1 MQSQQNLNQMLQKA
15 LALHQQGLIKEAQMI
30 YAQILKVQPKHFDA
44 LQLSGAIAIQTKDF
58 KQCVKLL
65 STALQIKKNYAPT
78 YYNLGIAL
86 HELNKFD
93 EAIANYDQAIQLD
106 HHYIQA
112 FNGLACALKELK
124 RFEDAI
130 AYFDR
135 AVTLNPS
142 YAEAYNNMGL
152 VRHELKEYNAAIDN
166 YEKAISIKPDYFE
179 AFYNK
184 GIAQIGLKQF
194 DAAISNF
201 KQSLNLKSDFAKA
214 HNGLGHANQELKQFA
229 TAIANYEEAIHLDP
243 NFADA
248 CWNKSLLKIL
258 LGEYQEGWALYERR
272 WEGSKFKKEFRNFKQ
287 PVWLGESS
295 IHNKTILIHAE
306 QGLGDS
312 IQFCRYISMI
322 ESLAPKQIILEVP
335 KALMSLLSTLNSKMM
350 LLEKGQPIPKF
361 DVHCPMMS
369 LPHAFKT
376 TVNTIPAQTP
386 YLYADKNKAMYWT
399 KKLRVQKNPRIGIV
413 WSGSSNHKNDHNR
426 SLSLKQFA
434 PIFELP
440 FDFHSLQKEIKAMDL
455 ETLNNLKQIQPHQ
468 DDLIDFSDTA
478 ALIENLDIVITVDT
492 SVAHLAG
499 AMGKKIFIL
508 LPFVPDYRWMLD
520 RNDSPWYPT
529 ATLFRQPKLDDWESV
544 IDQIKVILQG
554 DLSSTNPHSL
564 ESGS

>member
-1 MQSQQNLNQMLQKA
+1 K
-15 LALHQQGLIKEAQMI
+15 
-30 YAQILKVQPKHFDA
+30 
-44 LQLSGAIAIQTKDF
+44 
-58 KQCVKLL
+58 
-65 STALQIKKNYAPT
+65 ALQIKKNYAPT

-258 LGEYQEGWALYERR
+258 LGEYLEGWALYERR

-287 PVWLGESS
+287 PVWLGQSS
-295 IHNKTILIHAE
+295 IHNKTILIRAE

-322 ESLAPKQIILEVP
+322 EFLTPKQIILEVP
-335 KALMSLLSTLNSKMM
+335 KALISLLSTLNSKMM

-376 TVNTIPAQTP
+376 TVDTIPAQTP

-399 KKLRVQKNPRIGIV
+399 KKLGVQKNIRIGIV
-413 WSGSSNHKNDHNR
+413 WSGSRNHKNDHNR

-434 PIFELP
+434 PIFQLP

-455 ETLNNLKQIQPHQ
+455 ETLNNLKQIKQHQ